1 VLSPLPSG
9 ERVGRGAVPKVD
21 EVLLARAKEMR
32 RSPTPTEAAVWRILR
47 AKQFDNVKF
56 ARQVVIEPYIAD
68 FVARSNKLIVE
79 IDGDTHALCEAKDA
93 RRTAW
98 LERQGYR
105 VIRFTN
111 FEVGSNLD
119 GVAHAIGVALAERPL
134 SQPSPQRGEGY
145 RSASRAQ
152 HANSFSP
159 PGRGSGRGAGA

>member
-1 VLSPLPSG
+1 M
-9 ERVGRGAVPKVD
+9 PKID
-21 EVLLARAKEMR
+21 KVLLGRARQMR
-32 RSPTPTEAAVWRILR
+32 SNPPPTEAKIWALLR
-47 AKQFDNVKF
+47 AKQFERVKF

-68 FVARSNKLIVE
+68 FVARSHKLIVE

-111 FEVGSNLD
+111 YEVGSNLD
-119 GVAHAIGVALAERPL
+119 GVAQAIGIALAELPL

-145 RSASRAQ
+145 RSASRDQ
-152 HANSFSP
+152 HASSLSP
-159 PGRGSGRGAGA
+159 PGRGSGRGAGV